1 MPVAKAVVDRVRDRA
16 LGEEVARSLNPGQAF
31 IKVVHD
37 ELVTVLGGNA
47 SPIVQRGRPSVLML
61 VGLQGAGKTTTAAK
75 LALHVPKHSGKDV
88 LLVSTDVYRPAA
100 RTQLAKLASD
110 NALDYYAGSE
120 AEPVAIARGALA
132 AAQRGGHRWLIL
144 DTAGRLHVDD
154 DMMQE
159 ARALHQSVE
168 PTETL
173 FVVDSMA
180 GQDALNAARAFHQ
193 ALPLTGVI
201 LTKIDGDARGGAALS
216 VREVTGLPIKLVGTG
231 EKVDA
236 LETFEPARFA
246 ARILGMGDVVGLV
259 EQVQRQVDR
268 EQMERL
274 ATKVKRGQ
282 ELGLDDFREQL
293 KQLVNMGGLEQLLD
307 KLPGVKPEALAAA
320 RFDPKL
326 LRRQIAV
333 IDSMTPRERRHP
345 AIIDGSRK
353 RRIAAG
359 GGLAGARRE
368 QAPEAASANRQDD
381 ETARQGGWLA
391 ETLEGRRPTTRA
403 VRVSRTPLERGGGA
417 LRLGRKT
424 SKIPRLNGRS
434 DRPPWFFR
442 ALQDRETL
450 WSLFVWPAAVRPS
463 ARSTISS
470 SRIAAIAVTGATS
483 SASAFSIRS
492 RPAEKSDSESILLA
506 RTFGSPK
513 ARKHRIE
520 SRTC

>member
-1 MPVAKAVVDRVRDRA
+1 MFEQLTQRLGEAVQRMTGRGRITEDNVRDTVRQIRMALLEADVALPVAKAVVDRVRDRA

-37 ELVTVLGGNA
+37 ELVNALGGDA
-47 SPIVQRGRPSVLML
+47 SAIAQRGRPSVLML

-75 LALHVPKHSGKDV
+75 LALHVPKHSGRDV

-100 RTQLAKLASD
+100 RTQLAKLAAD
-110 NALDYYAGSE
+110 NELDYYAGTE
-120 AEPVAIARGALA
+120 AEPVAIARAALA
-132 AAQRGGHRWLIL
+132 AARSGGHRWLIL

-154 DMMQE
+154 EMMQE
-159 ARALHQSVE
+159 ARALQQTVE

-180 GQDALNAARAFHQ
+180 GQDALNATRAFHQ

-201 LTKIDGDARGGAALS
+201 LTKADGDARGGVALS

-236 LETFEPARFA
+236 LEAFDPARFA

-307 KLPGVKPEALAAA
+307 KLPGVKPEALATA
-320 RFDPKL
+320 RIDPKV
-326 LRRQIAV
+326 LRRQIAI
-333 IDSMTPRERRHP
+333 IDSMTPRERHHP

-359 GGLAGARRE
+359 AGLPVQDVSRLLKQHRQIGKTMKQLGKGGGLQRLLKGGAERRG
-368 QAPEAASANRQDD
+368 PFPPR
-381 ETARQGGWLA
+381 
-391 ETLEGRRPTTRA
+391 GRR
-403 VRVSRTPLERGGGA
+403 
-417 LRLGRKT
+417 
-424 SKIPRLNGRS
+424 
-434 DRPPWFFR
+434 
-442 ALQDRETL
+442 
-450 WSLFVWPAAVRPS
+450 
-463 ARSTISS
+463 
-470 SRIAAIAVTGATS
+470 
-483 SASAFSIRS
+483 
-492 RPAEKSDSESILLA
+492 
-506 RTFGSPK
+506 
-513 ARKHRIE
+513 
-520 SRTC
+520 